1 MKRKYNYHNSG
12 YPICIKTEWEP
23 KDTKEVSVNK
33 EEKMYS
39 EESDEKY
46 EYIEYWKIMRC
57 YNYKIDKK
65 TIDST
70 NGETISEYKITST
83 VDKHFK

>member
-1 MKRKYNYHNSG
+1 MAKLIKENNNLKYKSKKEFMEWKYDYHNSG

-39 EESDEKY
+39 EDG
-46 EYIEYWKIMRC
+46 
-57 YNYKIDKK
+57 D
-65 TIDST
+65 
-70 NGETISEYKITST
+70 
-83 VDKHFK
+83 